1 MNSYRPLFSTVLLAS
16 CLAGL
21 AAPVIAAPYEC
32 GPKGEHAVFFE
43 HRGERMEQHQKKLLE
58 ALKLTPDQEPAWK
71 KFVVSESPAPISRAA
86 AKPEDWSKLSSPERA
101 DRALEM
107 MKERQTRMGEHIV
120 ALKEFY
126 AVLTPEQRK
135 IFDDSHRGTR
145 RDGMRGKHMSPPAAA
160 PVKP

>member
-1 MNSYRPLFSTVLLAS
+1 MNSYRTRFSTVLLAS

-58 ALKLTPDQEPAWK
+58 ALKLTRDQEPAWN
-71 KFVVSESPAPISRAA
+71 KFAASDGPAPISRAA

-107 MKERQTRMGEHIV
+107 MKERQTRMGEHVV

-126 AVLTPEQRK
+126 AVLTPEQK
-135 IFDDSHRGTR
+135 KTFDDFHVGPP
-145 RDGMRGKHMSPPAAA
+145 RGKHDRRHSRMERSA
-160 PVKP
+160 PK